1 MVVIKEMGTQTDCKK
16 CPFMATDGTDEN
28 ELNHPMMCVAL
39 WGMKHEVRHC
49 VSGKV
54 LDDCPL
60 VEVVTCKDC
69 KYWNKKEEYCKQLS
83 STMGWEEDEC
93 YTVCTGADFFCEDG
107 ERRK

>member
-1 MVVIKEMGTQTDCKK
+1 MVAIKGMKTQTDCKD
-16 CPFMATDGTDEN
+16 CPFMATDGADEN
-28 ELNHPMMCVAL
+28 ELNHSMMCVAL

-60 VEVVTCKDC
+60 VEIVTCKNC

-83 STMGWEEDEC
+83 STMGWAEDEC

-107 ERRK
+107 ER